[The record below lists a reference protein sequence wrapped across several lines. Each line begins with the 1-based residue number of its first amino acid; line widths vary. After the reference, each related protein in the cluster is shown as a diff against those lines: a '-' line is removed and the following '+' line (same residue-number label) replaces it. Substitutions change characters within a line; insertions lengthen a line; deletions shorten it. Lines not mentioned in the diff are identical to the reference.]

1 MIDASMELLI
11 KAPEL
16 RGASLALGSCRD
28 MEVCLD
34 GPAGTGKTFGALY
47 KIHTLLSLYPD
58 AKALVARKSNTS
70 LAGSAMATYRSMLD
84 EHEGVR
90 YFGGNKVKPAA
101 FEYPN
106 GSMMTVS
113 GLDKPEK
120 VRSWEFDIAFL
131 NEATECTVE
140 DVEFVRSR
148 LRHGKL
154 PYHQLIMDVNP
165 GPPSHWLNVR
175 MNQGI
180 TTRLRSVHEDNPR
193 FFDATTQGWTEEGRA
208 YIFGVLEG
216 LTGVRYLRMRKGIW
230 AAAEG
235 LVYNEWNPAIHV
247 VTREQLKKWEVLYT
261 DGTLN
266 RQVIR
271 HVIGA
276 ADWGLSNPGVLQA
289 WGLDG
294 DMRMYLLAEIY
305 RTQRTDDWWI
315 QQALQ
320 LDQEFHIE
328 QWVADPSQPAY
339 IRKFNEAG
347 LPMIGAE
354 NAILPGVT
362 AMQSRLQLARD
373 GRPRMFIYE
382 YALRDRDE
390 LRDEAHQP
398 VWFEG
403 EMNEYVWPKTKD
415 GQPVKEVPVKMND
428 HSMDCCRYACMYLER
443 VSVGITDTDRD
454 TLAALRRYRGY

>member
-235 LVYNEWNPAIHV
+235 LVYNEWNPSIHL
-247 VTREQLKKWEVLYT
+247 VTREQLKAREVFYT

-271 HVIGA
+271 HIIGGI
-276 ADWGLSNPGVLQA
+276 DWGYTNPGVLQV
-289 WGLDG
+289 WGIDG
-294 DMRMYLLAEIY
+294 DWRMYLLAEIY
-305 RTQRTDDWWI
+305 RTRRTTDWWVA
-315 QQALQ
+315 QAQ
-320 LDQEFHIE
+320 MLDSEFGVE
-328 QWVADPSQPAY
+328 QWVADPSEPGD
-339 IRKFNEAG
+339 IRAFNEAG
-347 LPMIGAE
+347 LPTIGGD
-354 NAILPGVT
+354 NSIKFGVKT
-362 AMQSRLQLARD
+362 MKSRMEVKGD
-373 GRPRMFIYE
+373 GRTRMYIYE
-382 YALRDRDE
+382 YSLRDRDE

-398 VWFEG
+398 VCFEG
-403 EMNEYVWPKTKD
+403 EINELVWPKGQD
-415 GQPVKEVPVKMND
+415 GQVLKEVPAPGND
-428 HSMDCCRYACMYLER
+428 HSMDAARYACMYSER
-443 VSVGITDTDRD
+443 LSIGVTDTDRD

>member
-1 MIDASMELLI
+1 MIADVQELRI
-11 KAPEL
+11 PAPEL

-47 KIHTLLSLYPD
+47 KIHTMLSLYPG
-58 AKALVARKSNTS
+58 AKALVARKSNIA
-70 LAGSAMATYRSMLD
+70 LAGSAMATYRAMLD

-106 GSMMTVS
+106 GSIMTVS

-131 NEATECTVE
+131 NESTECTVE

-175 MNQGI
+175 MNKGT

-193 FFDATTQGWTEEGRA
+193 FFDAKTQDWTEEGRN

-235 LVYNEWNPAIHV
+235 LVYNEWNPSIHL

-271 HVIGA
+271 HIIGGI
-276 ADWGLSNPGVLQA
+276 DWGFSNPGCLQIH
-289 WGLDG
+289 GIDSDG
-294 DMRMYLLAEIY
+294 RNYLLAEIY
-305 RTQRTDDWWI
+305 RTQRTDDWWLS
-315 QQALQ
+315 QALA
-320 LDQEFHIE
+320 LDQEFHVE
-328 QWVADPSQPAY
+328 QWIADPSQPAY

-347 LPMIGAE
+347 LPTIGAE
-354 NAILPGVT
+354 NAITPGVT
-362 AMQSRLQLARD
+362 AMQSRLQVKGD
-373 GRPRMFIYE
+373 GRPRMYVYE

-403 EMNEYVWPKTKD
+403 EINEYVWPKAKD
-415 GQPVKEVPVKMND
+415 GQALKEVPVKVND
-428 HSMDCCRYACMYLER
+428 HSMDTCRYVCLYIEHT
-443 VSVGITDTDRD
+443 SVGATDTDRE
-454 TLAALRRYRGY
+454 TVAALRRYRGY